1 MADVVPDSTKFGMP
15 PQSVSLI
22 QQIRLVAGLR
32 WKLLRNGLRK
42 KNNRLDLIGMIIASV
57 LGGSLVVG
65 ASFGFYE
72 AARGF
77 VATGRLHWMALL
89 FWAIFVW
96 WQIFPLFVAGFGA
109 SFEFRTLLRFPL
121 DRRAFYLIGLAYGLA
136 DFSSLAAVLWL
147 AVMTIGVASVRI
159 HLLPAMLLVCGIFL
173 LLNITLERL
182 VGSWLERILAR
193 RRTRE
198 IFFVLFILA
207 MISLQFISP
216 LVQRYSDS
224 ATPLAHQILPY
235 LAVLPGSLAATVL
248 AESATGS
255 ASGMLTALAGLI
267 VYTVIFSSILWL
279 RFAAQYRGEELSES
293 VAPARTAARPIATSA
308 SASDRLSFL
317 SPQVAEVVRKE
328 FRYLLRNGFSFV
340 LLLMPPLTILILTMQ
355 GRLIVHSG
363 GHNRNVSLSDSHDAF
378 FPAMMG
384 YLVLA
389 LMAPAYNAFAYEAR
403 GIQTYFMSPL
413 RFRDV
418 FIGKNLMMIAI
429 VGFEIIL
436 SMVVF
441 AWRVGLPETPVL
453 VATLVAVA
461 FTVIGQLAIAN
472 WSSLTF
478 PRKLNFGQMRNQR
491 QSGMAVLV
499 AFGAQIVFGAISAL
513 LFFTGRW
520 TGNPWLPA
528 EAFLFLF
535 AAALAGY
542 ISSLDALSALAE
554 KKKESLLEA
563 LCR

>member
-1 MADVVPDSTKFGMP
+1 MADVVLDAPR
-15 PQSVSLI
+15 QSVSLA

-32 WKLLRNGLRK
+32 WKLLRNKLRK
-42 KNNRLDLIGMIIASV
+42 KSNRLDLIGMIFASV
-57 LGGSLVVG
+57 MGGFLVISV
-65 ASFGFYE
+65 SFGFY
-72 AARGF
+72 AAAHAF
-77 VATGRLHWMALL
+77 IATGRFQWMALL

-96 WQIFPLFVAGFGA
+96 WQIFPMFVAGFGA

-136 DFSSLAAVLWL
+136 DFSSLAAVVWL
-147 AVMTIGVASVRI
+147 AVVTVGVATARVN
-159 HLLPAMLLVCGIFL
+159 LLPVMLLVCGIFL
-173 LLNITLERL
+173 LLNVTLERL
-182 VGSWLERILAR
+182 VGSWLERVLAR

-198 IFFVLFILA
+198 IFFAVFILA
-207 MISLQFISP
+207 MISLQFINP
-216 LVQRYSDS
+216 LVQRYGDT
-224 ATPLAHQILPY
+224 AKPLAHQILPY
-235 LAVLPGSLAATVL
+235 LAPLPGSLAATVL
-248 AESATGS
+248 AESASGS
-255 ASGMLTALAGLI
+255 SPGTLAALAGLI
-267 VYTVIFSSILWL
+267 VYTIIFSAILWL

-293 VAPARTAARPIATSA
+293 AAPARTTPRSIARVGTA
-308 SASDRLSFL
+308 DGLSFL
-317 SPQVAEVVRKE
+317 SPQVAEVLRKE

-340 LLLMPPLTILILTMQ
+340 LLIMPPMMILIFTLQ
-355 GRLIVHSG
+355 GGNIGHTG
-363 GHNRNVSLSDSHDAF
+363 GPARNISTWGMSRSAF

-418 FIGKNLMMIAI
+418 FIGKNLMMVAI
-429 VGFEIIL
+429 VGVEIIL
-436 SMVVF
+436 STIVF
-441 AWRVGLPETPVL
+441 ALRVGLPETPVL

-478 PRKLNFGQMRNQR
+478 PRKLNFGQMRGQR

-513 LFFTGRW
+513 FFFSGRW

-542 ISSLDALSALAE
+542 ISSLDALTALAE

>member
-1 MADVVPDSTKFGMP
+1 VADVAPDSL
-15 PQSVSLI
+15 QQRVSLA

-32 WKLLRNGLRK
+32 WKLLRNKLRK

-57 LGGSLVVG
+57 LGGTLVVG
-65 ASFGFYE
+65 VSFGFF
-72 AARGF
+72 AATREF
-77 VATGRLHWMALL
+77 TVTGRLHWMALL

-147 AVMTIGVASVRI
+147 AVMTVGVATARI
-159 HLLPAMLLVCGIFL
+159 TLFPVMLLVCGIFL
-173 LLNITLERL
+173 LLNVTLERL

-198 IFFVLFILA
+198 IFFAVFILA
-207 MISLQFISP
+207 MISLQFINP
-216 LVQRYSDS
+216 LLQRYGDT
-224 ATPLAHQILPY
+224 ARPWAHQILPY
-235 LAVLPGSLAATVL
+235 LSPLPGSLAATAL
-248 AESATGS
+248 AESAAGS
-255 ASGMLTALAGLI
+255 GSGMLTALAGLV
-267 VYTVIFSSILWL
+267 VYTVIFSAILWL

-293 VAPARTAARPIATSA
+293 VAPVRTAPLPVAPGASTS
-308 SASDRLSFL
+308 DGLSFL

-340 LLLMPPLTILILTMQ
+340 LLIMPPMMILIFTLQ
-355 GRLIVHSG
+355 GSFIVHSG
-363 GHNRNVSLSDSHDAF
+363 GHTRNGSALGISRGAF

-384 YLVLA
+384 YLVLV

-403 GIQTYFMSPL
+403 GMQTYFMSPL
-413 RFRDV
+413 RFRDI

-429 VGFEIIL
+429 VGVEIIL
-436 SMVVF
+436 SIIVF
-441 AWRVGLPETPVL
+441 ALRVGLPEAPVF

-461 FTVIGQLAIAN
+461 FTIIGQLAIAN

-478 PRKLNFGQMRNQR
+478 PRKLNFGQMRGQR

-499 AFGAQIVFGAISAL
+499 AFGAQIVFGGISAL

-528 EAFLFLF
+528 EAFSFLF

-542 ISSLDALSALAE
+542 ISSLDALTALAE

>member
-1 MADVVPDSTKFGMP
+1 MADVVLDSP
-15 PQSVSLI
+15 QQSVSLA

-32 WKLLRNGLRK
+32 WKLLRNKVRQ
-42 KNNRLDLIGMIIASV
+42 KNNRLDLVGMIIASV
-57 LGGSLVVG
+57 LGGTLVIGV
-65 ASFGFYE
+65 SFGFF
-72 AARGF
+72 AATREF
-77 VATGRLHWMALL
+77 IATGRFHWMALL

-96 WQIFPLFVAGFGA
+96 WQIFPMFVAGFGA

-147 AVMTIGVASVRI
+147 AVMTVAVAAARI
-159 HLLPAMLLVCGIFL
+159 NLLPIMLLVCGIFL
-173 LLNITLERL
+173 LLNVTLERL
-182 VGSWLERILAR
+182 VGSWLERVLAR

-198 IFFVLFILA
+198 IFFAVFILA
-207 MISLQFISP
+207 MISLQFLNP
-216 LVQRYSDS
+216 LLQRYGDT
-224 ATPLAHQILPY
+224 ARPLAHQILPY
-235 LAVLPGSLAATVL
+235 LAPLPASLAATVL
-248 AESATGS
+248 AESAVGSGS
-255 ASGMLTALAGLI
+255 AMLTALAGLI
-267 VYTVIFSSILWL
+267 VYTFIFSSILWL

-293 VAPARTAARPIATSA
+293 VAPVRTATSSIASSA
-308 SASDRLSFL
+308 GATDALSFL

-328 FRYLLRNGFSFV
+328 FHYLLRNGFSFV
-340 LLLMPPLTILILTMQ
+340 LLIMPPMMILIFTLQ
-355 GRLIVHSG
+355 GSNIAHTG
-363 GHNRNVSLSDSHDAF
+363 GHTRNISTLGMSRGAF

-418 FIGKNLMMIAI
+418 FIGKNLMMMGI
-429 VGFEIIL
+429 VTTEIVL
-436 SMVVF
+436 STIVF
-441 AWRVGLPETPVL
+441 ALRVGLPETPVL

-478 PRKLNFGQMRNQR
+478 PRKLNFGQMRGQR

-499 AFGAQIVFGAISAL
+499 AFGAQIVFGGISAL
-513 LFFTGRW
+513 LFFAGRW

-542 ISSLDALSALAE
+542 ISSLDALTALAE